1 MVKESRESA
10 ASVSE
15 AQGNNEPGKNPQDC
29 KVEPKKPVCGLVMPI
44 SGIGDCP
51 ASHWEDVKYILM
63 DAVSMGGFECRLVS
77 DDDSV
82 GVIQD
87 RIVNN
92 VYGSEI
98 IVCDVSHKN
107 PNVMFELGLRLAF
120 DKAVVIVKDDKTDY
134 SFDTGIIEHIEY
146 PRDLRFTKIE
156 VFKRKLQDKV
166 TSTYLSSLED
176 GYSPFLK
183 NFGQFR
189 VSKIDNKDVTPS
201 DYLIKEV
208 SRLRT
213 DISRVLNTICHNSNF
228 MNVYDDADIPRRVV
242 KSVVERELRKMLK
255 EKIVAYCNSKSICY
269 DAIDIDEFVDSLPEN
284 IKNYNELRILK
295 PIIANILAS
304 LTAAE

>member
-1 MVKESRESA
+1 MVKESRGAA
-10 ASVSE
+10 ASASE
-15 AQGNNEPGKNPQDC
+15 GQGKNEPGKNPQDC
-29 KVEPKKPVCGLVMPI
+29 KIEEKKPVCGLVMPI

-63 DAVSMGGFECRLVS
+63 DAVSLAGFECKLVS

-107 PNVMFELGLRLAF
+107 PNVMFELGMRLAF

-156 VFKRKLQDKV
+156 VFKKKLQDKV
-166 TSTYLSSLED
+166 MSTYLSSLED

-213 DISRVLNTICHNSNF
+213 DISRVLNKTSYSQDLMF
-228 MNVYDDADIPRRVV
+228 EDADTSRKVI
-242 KSVVERELRKMLK
+242 KSVVERELRRMLK
-255 EKIVAYCNSKSICY
+255 EKIVAFCKLKSICY
-269 DAIDIDEFVDSLPEN
+269 DAINIDEFIDTLPDNVKSYDER
-284 IKNYNELRILK
+284 RILK
-295 PIIANILAS
+295 PIIMNVLGS
-304 LTAAE
+304 LIAPE